1 MCSREV
7 SHTLP
12 AMLDMCK
19 PGCSCDFCGVGGGG
33 GLIHPKHGVQHVGSI
48 IINKRAALPVYVC
61 MGK

>member
-1 MCSREV
+1 MKCLTLCQRCSICVNQDAVAIFVV
-7 SHTLP
+7 S
-12 AMLDMCK
+12 
-19 PGCSCDFCGVGGGG
+19 GGGG